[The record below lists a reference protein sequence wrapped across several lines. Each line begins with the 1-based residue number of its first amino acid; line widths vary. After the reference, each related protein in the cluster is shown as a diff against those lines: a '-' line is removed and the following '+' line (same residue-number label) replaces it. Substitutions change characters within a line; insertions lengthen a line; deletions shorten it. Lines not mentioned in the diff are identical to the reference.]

1 MGDFLQSILGGPSAP
16 GPIAVPP
23 MTGDPAAMNPGMK
36 MFGIT
41 PEMLAGPQGITGMGG
56 ISEAGAV
63 PGNSQLPDAV
73 VQAFKP
79 KKMNFFQA
87 LGDQLLMHWGNK
99 PIFEK
104 RNHDKNMK
112 RAMEGFTSDPTEAIS
127 RISQFDPDLAWQL
140 LNTVQDNQRQN
151 AVLERQN
158 RALDMRNDDYLYQQ
172 TAGMMGAATPE
183 TWGQMRDLA
192 LKRAAARNG
201 NVEALAGIIPEQYDP
216 SAIEY
221 IRYGAIKPKDQMT
234 EAGKNTRAA
243 NKDAIARDRLAETG
257 RHNQATEGQAA
268 TNEAGRD
275 RRYNNPVAKPKAT
288 TPKGSFQQVRDSK
301 GHIRNLEYNAAG
313 DEALSLLPDGTMV
326 RYRVQNGKLIPVEKR
341 APKK

>member
-16 GPIAVPP
+16 GPITVPP

-41 PEMLAGPQGITGMGG
+41 PEMLAGPQGITGRGG
-56 ISEAGAV
+56 ISEAGAI
-63 PGNSQLPDAV
+63 PGGGQQDAV
-73 VQAFKP
+73 DAIVTGFKP
-79 KKMNFFQA
+79 KKLNFFQA

-112 RAMEGFTSDPTEAIS
+112 RAMEGFTSDPKEAIS

-221 IRYGAIKPKDQMT
+221 IRYGAIKPKDQMVIAERKANN
-234 EAGKNTRAA
+234 EARVALG
-243 NKDAIARDRLAETG
+243 RDRLGETS
-257 RHNQATEGQAA
+257 RHNAVQEGQGAEKIDLSKQKEKRIA
-268 TNEAGRD
+268 SQPPSGKGQPKVIMTPAGNQLIIHPSGLGAVMTKVDGTKVELEKFGNGWRI
-275 RRYNNPVAKPKAT
+275 RKPKA
-288 TPKGSFQQVRDSK
+288 K
-301 GHIRNLEYNAAG
+301 
-313 DEALSLLPDGTMV
+313 
-326 RYRVQNGKLIPVEKR
+326 
-341 APKK
+341 